1 MSTSL
6 IHRFALGLT
15 LILTNLAAAFA
26 DEKPIPIMPAVAR
39 EYKGKRVAV
48 QFKVQATKNSVH
60 RKTVFLDSEKDFR
73 DEKNLGI
80 AITEK
85 GIQDLK
91 QRRRINA
98 PADHFLEK
106 TIRVVG
112 VVVLREDRPYIDV
125 DEADQITEVKPSAE

>member
-1 MSTSL
+1 MFTSR
-6 IHRFALGLT
+6 IHQFALGLT
-15 LILTNLAAAFA
+15 LMLTSLPAAFG
-26 DEKPIPIMPAVAR
+26 DEKPISIEPAEAR
-39 EYKGKRVAV
+39 AHKGKRVAV

-85 GIQDLK
+85 GIEDLR
-91 QRRRINA
+91 QRRGITA
-98 PADHFLEK
+98 PAEHFLEK

-125 DEADQITEVKPSAE
+125 KEAEQITEVKSPEE